1 MEDKVAK
8 LTENEKELVK
18 VKAQHQDIVNKLTNL
33 LQTQT
38 KLNDQLQKLISELK
52 DLEKEYNRLLE
63 IYTNERKQEPPIA
76 PKPFIDIKEE
86 IKEEDVNYKTIEQND
101 PTLEEG
107 TRVVKVKGKK
117 GRKSIK
123 TITLSEN
130 GKVLDVVTQEMILE
144 EVVDEVVLV
153 GTKKPGDNLG
163 DNLAGNLGDN
173 PRKNLGD
180 KPGNN
185 PGDKAP
191 GSSNNQP
198 NLQSPRV
205 YPNGLKTLPNTGESE
220 NGMTTV
226 AGLVALAVAARLR
239 KKAKGN

>member
-1 MEDKVAK
+1 MGSVHNVVK
-8 LTENEKELVK
+8 LKENEKELVK
-18 VKAQHQDIVNKLTNL
+18 VKGQLQDIVNKLTNL

-63 IYTNERKQEPPIA
+63 IYTNERKQEPPID
-76 PKPFIDIKEE
+76 PKPFINIKEE
-86 IKEEDVNYKTIEQND
+86 VKEEDVNYKTIEQND
-101 PTLEEG
+101 STLEEG
-107 TRVVKVKGKK
+107 KRVVKIKGKK

-130 GKVLDVVTQEMILE
+130 GKVLDVVTQETMLE

-153 GTKKPGDNLG
+153 GTKKPGD
-163 DNLAGNLGDN
+163 NLGDN

>member
-1 MEDKVAK
+1 M
-8 LTENEKELVK
+8 
-18 VKAQHQDIVNKLTNL
+18 NKLTNL

-38 KLNDQLQKLISELK
+38 SLNDELQKLVSELK
-52 DLEKEYNRLLE
+52 GLEKEYDRLLE
-63 IYTNERKQEPPIA
+63 IYTNERKQEPPID

-86 IKEEDVNYKTIEQND
+86 VKEENVNYKTIEEND

-107 TRVVKVKGKK
+107 KRVVKIKGKK

-130 GKVLDVVTQEMILE
+130 GKVLDVVTQETILE

-153 GTKKPGDNLG
+153 GTKNPGDNLG
-163 DNLAGNLGDN
+163 DKPGDN
-173 PRKNLGD
+173 PGKNPGVNPGD
-180 KPGNN
+180 KPGKNPGDN

-198 NLQSPRV
+198 NLQRPSV
-205 YPNGLKTLPNTGESE
+205 NSNGLNKLPNTGQSKT
-220 NGMTTV
+220 GMSTV
-226 AGLVALAVAARLR
+226 AGLVALAVATRLR
-239 KKAKGN
+239 KNKENN

>member
-63 IYTNERKQEPPIA
+63 IYTNERKQEPPID

-86 IKEEDVNYKTIEQND
+86 VKEEDVNYKTIEQNN

-107 TRVVKVKGKK
+107 KRIVKVKGKK

-130 GKVLDVVTQEMILE
+130 GKVLDVVTQETILE

-153 GTKKPGDNLG
+153 GTKKPGDNPG
-163 DNLAGNLGDN
+163 DNLGGNLGDN
-173 PRKNLGD
+173 PRK
-180 KPGNN
+180 N

-198 NLQSPRV
+198 NLQSPSV
-205 YPNGLKTLPNTGESE
+205 NSNGLKTLPNTGESE

-226 AGLVALAVAARLR
+226 AGLVALAVATRLR

>member
-1 MEDKVAK
+1 M
-8 LTENEKELVK
+8 
-18 VKAQHQDIVNKLTNL
+18 DI
-33 LQTQT
+33 
-38 KLNDQLQKLISELK
+38 
-52 DLEKEYNRLLE
+52 
-63 IYTNERKQEPPIA
+63 
-76 PKPFIDIKEE
+76 
-86 IKEEDVNYKTIEQND
+86 NYKTIEQND

-107 TRVVKVKGKK
+107 KRVVKIKGKK

-130 GKVLDVVTQEMILE
+130 GKVLDVVTQETMLE
-144 EVVDEVVLV
+144 EAVDEIILV
-153 GTKKPGDNLG
+153 GTKKPGDNPGENPG
-163 DNLAGNLGDN
+163 DNPGDNHGGNLGD
-173 PRKNLGD
+173 K
-180 KPGNN
+180 

-205 YPNGLKTLPNTGESE
+205 YPNGLKTLPNTGKSE

>member
-1 MEDKVAK
+1 M
-8 LTENEKELVK
+8 
-18 VKAQHQDIVNKLTNL
+18 NKLTNL

-63 IYTNERKQEPPIA
+63 IYTNERKQEPPID

-86 IKEEDVNYKTIEQND
+86 VKEEDVNYKTIEQNN

-107 TRVVKVKGKK
+107 KRIVKVKGKK

-130 GKVLDVVTQEMILE
+130 GKVLDVVTQETILE

-153 GTKKPGDNLG
+153 GTKKPGDNPG
-163 DNLAGNLGDN
+163 DNLGGNLGDN
-173 PRKNLGD
+173 PRK
-180 KPGNN
+180 N

-198 NLQSPRV
+198 NLQSPSV
-205 YPNGLKTLPNTGESE
+205 NSNGLKTLPNTGESE

-226 AGLVALAVAARLR
+226 AGLVALAVATRLR